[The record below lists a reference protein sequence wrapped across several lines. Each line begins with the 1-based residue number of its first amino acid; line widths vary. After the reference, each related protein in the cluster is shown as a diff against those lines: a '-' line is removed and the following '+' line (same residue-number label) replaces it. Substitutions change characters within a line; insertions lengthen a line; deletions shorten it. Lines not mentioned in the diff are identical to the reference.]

1 MKKWDLETKKLK
13 PENRTKGISTSQS
26 LNSQEPEQSRQDVKS
41 DRLFQTRHPSN
52 CGASSGRTKSWTVTI
67 WFCLQICHDYEA
79 ICNFADTF
87 PTHFWVPPC
96 NLRPNRLKCRSE
108 AISDKKA
115 PSEPVKVPLGPK
127 WAPLS
132 NSRLPLNLG
141 WLLGSQ
147 PMLLKILIS
156 SLRPSWLGS
165 WFFEIVHFRQGLVWG
180 KVQAK
185 KFSYETFFLWS
196 STLSKLH
203 P

>member
-1 MKKWDLETKKLK
+1 MRLGDKKLK
-13 PENRTKGISTSQS
+13 PENRTKGNSTSQS

-67 WFCLQICHDYEA
+67 WFFLQTCHDYEA
-79 ICNFADTF
+79 ICNFADIF
-87 PTHFWVPPC
+87 PTHFWVLPC
-96 NLRPNRLKCRSE
+96 NLCPDRLECCSE
-108 AISDKKA
+108 AI
-115 PSEPVKVPLGPK
+115 SEPVKVPLGPK

-156 SLRPSWLGS
+156 SLRPNWLGS
-165 WFFEIVHFRQGLVWG
+165 WFSEIMHFRQGLVWG
-180 KVQAK
+180 KVQVK